1 VLHDRWDCGNRQCGD
16 DYICPLTQDV
26 NREELYELIWWEQD
40 GLEPLILTAD
50 RLGICPHCLVTDWGG
65 YIWQAYQ
72 WQEAGGDLGVP
83 FTDCPKW
90 LLDAFNL
97 LATERSKANK
107 CKIELDKASR

>member
-1 VLHDRWDCGNRQCGD
+1 VLADTWDCNKCPRGD
-16 DYICPLTQDV
+16 DYRCPIKHET
-26 NREELYELIWWEQD
+26 NREEL
-40 GLEPLILTAD
+40 LETVLDSQEGDIPLVFVSDMLA
-50 RLGICPHCLVTDWGG
+50 ICPRCLVTDWGG

-72 WQEAGGDLGVP
+72 WQESGGDLGVP

-107 CKIELDKASR
+107 YKFERDKKK